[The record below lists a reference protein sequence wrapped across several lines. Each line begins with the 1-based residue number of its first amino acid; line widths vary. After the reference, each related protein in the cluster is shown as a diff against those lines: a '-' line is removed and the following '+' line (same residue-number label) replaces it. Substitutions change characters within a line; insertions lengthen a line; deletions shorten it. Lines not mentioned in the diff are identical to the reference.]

1 MRCLE
6 IHKRP
11 LQYDSKRKTFNHDS
25 KCKTSVKGEWLDN
38 ADPRLSKNIWYSEA
52 LFSQLASHSSGSSKE
67 SGAGRG
73 GEGLAQSSRR
83 LQQSQPL
90 EPALEIQSS
99 WPQPGIGNQGFNLLL
114 QEGWVAGERHS
125 STCLSAVPLSAKIH
139 ARKTWCKGQRQLPWH
154 RQHELP
160 VPILGLLLLP

>member
-1 MRCLE
+1 M
-6 IHKRP
+6 
-11 LQYDSKRKTFNHDS
+11 
-25 KCKTSVKGEWLDN
+25 
-38 ADPRLSKNIWYSEA
+38 
-52 LFSQLASHSSGSSKE
+52 
-67 SGAGRG
+67 
-73 GEGLAQSSRR
+73 QSSRR

-125 STCLSAVPLSAKIH
+125 STCLSAVPLSARIR